1 MRSFILPSTSLL
13 LAALLTVPAGT
24 ARAQSANSVA
34 QTELIRRQESVMRN
48 SKAVN
53 TAQELLKEG
62 KYGEARPI
70 VEKVIQEVT
79 PTGPGA
85 TVLANAKLI
94 LSQIQLHDAQE
105 AYKNK
110 EWLVARDQAR
120 MSLENNPDN
129 QQAKRLLEEVTKMVG
144 GSMKNPDQ
152 INPAID
158 QKFVTNINRVQEL
171 IKLGQDQAGTGQFD
185 KAEESFQQALAIDR
199 SNNVAANELK
209 KMYAAKRKLAEINS
223 ATANREKL
231 AVVEK
236 NWTEEYKVDL
246 LRTTKSVDETPAIRK
261 SNTFNI
267 NQKLKNI
274 VIKNINFDQ
283 GTTIEDAASFLTLK
297 SREEDPAKEGV
308 SFLIKSDETKAGAKT
323 FSLNL
328 KNVPLVE
335 ALRYITNIAGVKYKV
350 EEYAVFI
357 VPITTREET
366 LIRREFRVPG
376 DFFDTGASGAAP
388 TSSAT
393 DRRVTPITT
402 TGGGAAT
409 GVSEARKALE
419 ARGVEFPEGAVAL
432 YSPATG
438 ILTVLNTQDQID
450 YIEELLAGE
459 GQAETLMIK
468 VETRIV
474 EINQDDLN
482 SLTFNYN
489 LTGNFTGGVAEF
501 NLLNPFPAPNGLN
514 TYLQTNGG
522 FSGSSVG
529 ASSVSANTT
538 MQGANGLP
546 VNGVNQLL
554 NTFPGSVS
562 SAELQNVAQNQLA
575 VKGFLNGNGYS
586 ILMAALNQKKSFNTI
601 TAPSVVVLDQ
611 ATGTINVSREFRFPT
626 TFEAPQIQERTLIIS
641 NPGPPPSTS
650 TIALAPTVIPA
661 WPSGFGENPGDDG
674 FAEIGVTSTVTPQ
687 IQPNRQT
694 VRLTLNPQVL
704 DFEGFVNY
712 GIPLRSRVD
721 ANGGTITTVP
731 LPVVNTNVI
740 KVPVFSRRSID
751 RNTVEIQ
758 DGYTLVMGGLIRENI
773 DTLDEKI
780 PFLGDLPLVGRAF
793 RSKTERAVKKNLMIF
808 VTVRIIRPNGEPL
821 NVLATEVARA
831 R

>member
-1 MRSFILPSTSLL
+1 MRSFILPSSSLL
-13 LAALLTVPAGT
+13 LAALLAMPTGE

-48 SKAVN
+48 SKAVI

-62 KYGEARPI
+62 KYDEARPI

-105 AYKNK
+105 AYKNR

-120 MSLENNPDN
+120 KSLENNPNN
-129 QQAKRLLEEVTKMVG
+129 QSAKRLLEEVTKMVG
-144 GSMKNPDQ
+144 GSMTNPDQ
-152 INPAID
+152 INPAVD
-158 QKFVTNINRVQEL
+158 QKFITNINRVQEL

-185 KAEESFQQALAIDR
+185 KAEESLQQALAIDR

-209 KMYAAKRKLAEINS
+209 KMYAAKRRLAEINT
-223 ATANREKL
+223 ATSNKEKL
-231 AVVEK
+231 VEVERG
-236 NWTEEYKVDL
+236 WIEEYKVDL
-246 LRTTKSVDETPAIRK
+246 LRTAKPEEPSPAIRK

-267 NQKLKNI
+267 NQKLKSI

-376 DFFDTGASGAAP
+376 DFFDTGASGAVPAN
-388 TSSAT
+388 SGT

-402 TGGGAAT
+402 TGGGTTT

-459 GQAETLMIK
+459 GQAETLMVK

-482 SLTFNYN
+482 SLSFNYN
-489 LTGNFTGGVAEF
+489 LAGNFGTVLSAGVPLAAGGGTQIDAGSASAE
-501 NLLNPFPAPNGLN
+501 
-514 TYLQTNGG
+514 
-522 FSGSSVG
+522 
-529 ASSVSANTT
+529 TT
-538 MQGANGLP
+538 MQGASGLP
-546 VNGVNQLL
+546 VNGISQLL

-562 SAELQNVAQNQLA
+562 STELENVSQNQLA
-575 VKGFLNGNGYS
+575 VKGFLDGNGYS
-586 ILMAALNQKKSFNTI
+586 ILMASLNQKKSFNTI

-626 TFEAPQIQERTLIIS
+626 TFEAPQIQERTIS
-641 NPGPPPSTS
+641 VTS
-650 TIALAPTVIPA
+650 GDTTTTYALAPTVIPA

-687 IQPNRQT
+687 IQPNRQS
-694 VRLTLNPQVL
+694 VRLTLNPQIL

-712 GIPLRSRVD
+712 GVPLRSPVGANLTVD
-721 ANGGTITTVP
+721 EDGFVTTSVSSDT
-731 LPVVNTNVI
+731 LPVVNDNVI

-780 PFLGDLPLVGRAF
+780 PFLGDLPLIGRAF

-821 NVLATEVARA
+821 NVLATEVARVG